1 MTQPAGKEPAAEL
14 EVVFVC
20 TGNRFRSPL
29 AAALFAQAA
38 RELPVHVASAGTLD
52 VGSPPAFP
60 EALEHATRFG
70 LDVSSHRAR
79 PLAQADLR
87 RADLVVGFERSH
99 LAAAVVEAGADRSR
113 AFTLPELVELL
124 ELERCD
130 STTADPVSRALSA
143 IRRAHNARVERDR
156 QAGFPEVA
164 DPVGGPA
171 SVYKRTAN
179 EIRDLVDRLA
189 RGLFS

>member
-1 MTQPAGKEPAAEL
+1 M
-14 EVVFVC
+14 
-20 TGNRFRSPL
+20 
-29 AAALFAQAA
+29 
-38 RELPVHVASAGTLD
+38 
-52 VGSPPAFP
+52 GSPPAFP

-70 LDVSSHRAR
+70 LDLSGHRAR
-79 PLAQADLR
+79 PLAQADLT

-113 AFTLPELVELL
+113 AFTLAELVELL
-124 ELERCD
+124 ELERRD
-130 STTADPVSRALSA
+130 STIADPVSRVQSA
-143 IRRAHNARVERDR
+143 IRQAHNSRIERDR
-156 QAGFPEVA
+156 QPGYPEVA

-171 SVYKRTAN
+171 SVYRRTAN